1 MSAVAETL
9 IIKHARWVLA
19 GFLPFTLSIFLFLSG
34 TAVAQTPTPSPSKM
48 PGVQFYEDIA
58 YVRNGHE
65 RQKLDLYVPKEL
77 QGPLPLIV
85 WIHGGGWR
93 DGDKDY
99 CPPLPW
105 TKKGYVVAS
114 IGYRLCQDSLFPAQ
128 IEDCKA
134 AIRWLREHAG
144 SYKIDSNRVV
154 AWGGSA
160 GGHLASLLGTSADAA
175 EWEQG
180 HPPYLSR
187 VQAVIDWYGRADLT
201 PVCTDPS
208 MKDSASASL
217 LGGSGRSV
225 ADLAREASPLFHVSK
240 DDPPF
245 LIMHGD
251 MDDIVPLSQSQMF
264 ANALREA
271 GVPVMLVI
279 LKRVGH
285 GGDEFLKPAQVR
297 AIDAFLSSYL
307 GATSDH
313 SIAASS
319 RNESPSGQDR

>member
-1 MSAVAETL
+1 MKSVAEKRTSPTMHTGRRLLPL
-9 IIKHARWVLA
+9 ILLA
-19 GFLPFTLSIFLFLSG
+19 IFLLPEMAG
-34 TAVAQTPTPSPSKM
+34 AQTAAPNPSKIR
-48 PGVQFYEDIA
+48 GVQFYEDVA
-58 YVRNGHE
+58 YVQNGHE
-65 RQKLDLYVPKEL
+65 RQKLDLYVPEKL

-93 DGDKDY
+93 DGDKEH

-114 IGYRLCQDSLFPAQ
+114 IGYRLCQDALFPAQ
-128 IEDCKA
+128 IEDCKT

-144 SYKIDSNRVV
+144 SYKIDPNRVV

-180 HPPYLSR
+180 HPPHLSR
-187 VQAVIDWYGRADLT
+187 IQAVIDWYGRADLT

-208 MKDSASASL
+208 MADSASASL
-217 LGGSGRSV
+217 LGGSGRTVS
-225 ADLAREASPLFHVSK
+225 DLAREASPLFHVSK

-251 MDDIVPLSQSQMF
+251 RDELVPLTQSQMF
-264 ANALREA
+264 ANALRDA

-279 LKRVGH
+279 LKGVGH
-285 GGDEFLKPAQVR
+285 GGDEFLKPQQVR
-297 AIDAFLSSYL
+297 AIDAFL
-307 GATSDH
+307 
-313 SIAASS
+313 AAHVGVP
-319 RNESPSGQDR
+319 E